1 MHHVIRALIGKDL
14 SLLFI
19 RGSGLVQALLLGL
32 LLIFV
37 FSLSS
42 GPANPVSA
50 QAAAAIFWVSSL
62 FCQVLIF
69 NQLYALE
76 ESHGQR
82 LALLLLPVMPQTIWL
97 AKSLAGLLLLLAA
110 QLCFL
115 PACVIFLSQTAG
127 AHFVTS
133 IAGLFLVDLGISALG
148 SLLAAVAQGQAS
160 RESLLSILLFPLLT
174 PLLLAGISLH
184 TASFGGESQDLDQ
197 WLMLASA
204 FDAVFVSVSFILFA
218 FIYTGDES

>member
-1 MHHVIRALIGKDL
+1 MWRVSRALIGKDL
-14 SLLFI
+14 SLLLF

-42 GPANPVSA
+42 GPGNPVSP

-82 LALLLLPVMPQTIWL
+82 MALLLLPILPQTIWL
-97 AKSLAGLLLLLAA
+97 AKSLAGFLLLLTA

-115 PACVIFLSQTAG
+115 PACLIFLGQVINAQWFST
-127 AHFVTS
+127 VC
-133 IAGLFLVDLGISALG
+133 GLVLVDIGIAALG
-148 SLLAAVAQGQAS
+148 SLLGAVAQGHAA

-184 TASFGGESQDLDQ
+184 TASFGGTVTDLDQ

-204 FDAVFVSVSFILFA
+204 FDAIFVAVSFVLFA

>member
-1 MHHVIRALIGKDL
+1 MWRVSSALIGKDL
-14 SLLFI
+14 SLLFV

-42 GPANPVSA
+42 GPGDQISP
-50 QAAAAIFWVSSL
+50 QTAATIFWVSSL

-76 ESHGQR
+76 ENHGQR

-97 AKSLAGLLLLLAA
+97 AKSIAGFLLLLTA
-110 QLCFL
+110 QICFL
-115 PACVIFLSQTAG
+115 PACLIFLGQMISE
-127 AHFVTS
+127 HFFMA
-133 IAGLFLVDLGISALG
+133 ICGLVLVDIGISALG
-148 SLLAAVAQGQAS
+148 SLLGAVAQGQAA

-184 TASFGGESQDLDQ
+184 TASFGGAATDLDQ

-204 FDAVFVSVSFILFA
+204 FDAIFVSVSFVLFA

>member
-50 QAAAAIFWVSSL
+50 QAIFWVSSL

-115 PACVIFLSQTAG
+115 PACVIFLGQTAG

>member
-1 MHHVIRALIGKDL
+1 MWRVSRALISKDL
-14 SLLFI
+14 SLLFL

-42 GPANPVSA
+42 GPGNPVSP

-82 LALLLLPVMPQTIWL
+82 MALLLLPVLPQTIWL
-97 AKSLAGLLLLLAA
+97 AKALAGFLLLLTA
-110 QLCFL
+110 QICFL
-115 PACVIFLSQTAG
+115 PACLIFLGQIIKAPWISALC
-127 AHFVTS
+127 
-133 IAGLFLVDLGISALG
+133 GLFLVDIGISALG
-148 SLLAAVAQGQAS
+148 SLLGAVAQGQAA

-184 TASFGGESQDLDQ
+184 TASFGGSASDLEQ

-204 FDAVFVSVSFILFA
+204 FDAIFVSVSFVLFA